1 MSELETHHLKLPYI
15 AAAQAQKH
23 VTHNE
28 ALRMLDSLVQLT
40 VTDADRTEPPVSPVE
55 GDRHIVATGASGAW
69 TGRVGQVASR
79 IDGAWSYA
87 MPADG
92 WLAYDL
98 KTSALLVFR
107 DGGWSVVTAGAGSA
121 DRLGINA
128 TADEVNRLA
137 VRSESVLF
145 SAIEDA
151 GGGSGDVRLTMN
163 KETAADTASLVFQ
176 SGWTGRAE
184 IGLTGDADLV
194 LKVSADGLAWTEA
207 IRIDSETGVSSIRY
221 DNAGSGLDAETVQ
234 EAIDELAATG
244 GGGGSVASV
253 FGRAGVVSAQAGDY
267 QAGQIANDSA
277 VPGDS
282 VKDALEELALGV
294 RERLA
299 APRTYYVR
307 TPPRPVTAISNASPA
322 VITLADHG
330 LQAGDAVVFE
340 TSGSLPAGLTAG
352 EVYHVLAAGLT
363 GGAFLVSETADGP
376 AVNTT
381 SAGSGTHT
389 FQTGNDANSGL
400 GDTPETALMT
410 AQGAFNRIVGALDLS
425 GQIVTIQLA
434 DGHYSGGLTVS
445 LPWTGG
451 GRVTVAGA
459 NATGVTLAGVAVS
472 AALPGALIL
481 QNLRIEKPGGLGIG
495 LEGSGTVRLGQNVDF
510 GACSY
515 HVFQNG
521 PGSYFQAASGYS
533 ISAPAYQHAYVAGP
547 CFFQVEGG
555 VVDIAGAPA
564 FSGAFLNASNG
575 CFVRITATFTGTA
588 SGKRYSVTKNASVE
602 VKSASG
608 PDYLPGNVAGT
619 TATGGQYN

>member
-28 ALRMLDSLVQLT
+28 ALRMLDALVQLA
-40 VTDADRTEPPVSPVE
+40 VKDADRSEPTLSPDN
-55 GDRHIVATGASGAW
+55 GDRHIIATGATGAW
-69 TGRVGQVASR
+69 SGRDGQVASR
-79 IDGAWSYA
+79 VDGAWSYA
-87 MPADG
+87 VPVDG

-98 KTSALLVFR
+98 ASSALLVFR
-107 DGGWSVVTAGAGSA
+107 NSTWHVVTAGVGSA

-137 VRSESVLF
+137 VRSESALF
-145 SAIEDA
+145 SAIADA
-151 GGGSGDVRLTMN
+151 DGGSGDIRLTMN
-163 KETAADTASLVFQ
+163 KETAADTASLLFQ

-184 IGLTGDADLV
+184 IGLAGDADLV

-207 IRIDSETGVSSIRY
+207 IRIDNETGVPAIRY
-221 DNAGSGLDAETVQ
+221 DNAGSGLDAATVQ
-234 EAIDELAATG
+234 DAIDELAATG
-244 GGGGSVASV
+244 A
-253 FGRAGVVSAQAGDY
+253 
-267 QAGQIANDSA
+267 
-277 VPGDS
+277 
-282 VKDALEELALGV
+282 
-294 RERLA
+294 RERLTG
-299 APRTYYVR
+299 PRTYHVR
-307 TPPRPVTAISNASPA
+307 TPPRPVAGISNGSPA

-352 EVYHVLAAGLT
+352 KVYHVLAAGLT
-363 GGAFLVSETADGP
+363 SGVFRISEAPEGM
-376 AVNTT
+376 AVDTT
-381 SAGSGTHT
+381 SGGTGTHT

-400 GDTPETALMT
+400 GDTPSTALMT
-410 AQGAFNRIVGALDLS
+410 PQGAFNRIVGALDLS
-425 GQIVTIQLA
+425 GQMVTIQLA
-434 DGHYSGGLTVS
+434 DGHYSGGLTVG

-451 GRVTVAGA
+451 GRITVSGA
-459 NATGVTLAGVAVS
+459 NATGATLAGVAVS

-495 LEGSGTVRLGQNVDF
+495 LEGSGTVRLGQNVEF

-533 ISAPAYQHAYVAGP
+533 ISASAHQHAYVSGP
-547 CFFQVEGG
+547 CFFQVEGSTVSISG
-555 VVDIAGAPA
+555 TPA
-564 FSGAFLNASNG
+564 FAGGYLNASNA
-575 CFVRITATFTGTA
+575 CFVRITTTFTGTA
-588 SGKRYSVTKNASVE
+588 TGKRYTVAKNASVE
-602 VKSASG
+602 VKSGSG